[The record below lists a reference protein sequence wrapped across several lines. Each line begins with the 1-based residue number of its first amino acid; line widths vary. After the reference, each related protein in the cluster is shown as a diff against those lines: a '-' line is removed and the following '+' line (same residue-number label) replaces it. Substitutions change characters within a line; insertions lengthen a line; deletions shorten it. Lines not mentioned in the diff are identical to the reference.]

1 MTNLFVYGT
10 LKRGHRL
17 NGILDGQKYKGEYH
31 TAPNFD
37 ILDSGNGIFPD
48 VVPKENGYSIKGE
61 LYEVDEGV
69 FQITNSIEIGAGYEP
84 VQVKLVPDDIEA
96 TIYVYTDEPDINL
109 SDDFIIVTDNTK
121 EWKHGRTW

>member
-1 MTNLFVYGT
+1 M
-10 LKRGHRL
+10 
-17 NGILDGQKYKGEYH
+17 
-31 TAPNFD
+31 
-37 ILDSGNGIFPD
+37 
-48 VVPKENGYSIKGE
+48 PKENGYSIKGE
-61 LYEVDEGV
+61 LYEVDDGV